1 MTYIYFF
8 YFFHK
13 RTNFYKILNVA
24 HSTLNMFTKNKC
36 ELNTYNMLLNQRR
49 IWGGGGG
56 GGGGT
61 GPPFLQSLIFGNQF
75 EELQTVLI
83 EIKLIINNATLTYV
97 YPNTIITYLTFN
109 RLAISCSNITSTV
122 IRNLTLLNRI
132 GNYF

>member
-49 IWGGGGG
+49 IQRGTRGGGRV
-56 GGGGT
+56 
-61 GPPFLQSLIFGNQF
+61 PLFCNHLIFGNQF
-75 EELQTVLI
+75 EELQTMLI